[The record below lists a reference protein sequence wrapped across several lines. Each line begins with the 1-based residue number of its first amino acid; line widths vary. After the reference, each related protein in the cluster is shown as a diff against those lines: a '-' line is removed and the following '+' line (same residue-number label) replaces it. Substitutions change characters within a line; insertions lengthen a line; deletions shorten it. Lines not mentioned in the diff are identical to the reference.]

1 MFSWLF
7 HDLKMH
13 LLAHLGLCTNQ
24 NDRFPYP
31 FIYRNKWN
39 PYPFIIIPKPLKRFP
54 FQAEPLRIG
63 HYRKFSPPGK
73 GGSSVILP
81 RVRVGYELAIII
93 SYPTSASGIIVLLK
107 TPTKYREF
115 FPTLFVKTTDFQ
127 LVFNFEQTHTVTIF
141 GEHGIMAY
149 ILLWLSQSELQN
161 CIIQWF
167 SF

>member
-93 SYPTSASGIIVLLK
+93 SYPTSASFIKNNHKVSKILL
-107 TPTKYREF
+107 
-115 FPTLFVKTTDFQ
+115 DFICK
-127 LVFNFEQTHTVTIF
+127 NKSWADAYSYHIK
-141 GEHGIMAY
+141 EHGVRAPIPW
-149 ILLWLSQSELQN
+149 WLSQSEL
-161 CIIQWF
+161 
-167 SF
+167 